1 VWPDGLVALTHA
13 FRLVALL
20 SFAHPRIVTLALT
33 LALTLTLTLT
43 LALTLA
49 LTLTL
54 TLTSS
59 PSTAPTLNLLTLAS
73 PDPDLLALASS
84 PSA

>member
-1 VWPDGLVALTHA
+1 MWPDGLVALTHA

-33 LALTLTLTLT
+33 LTLI
-43 LALTLA
+43 
-49 LTLTL
+49 
-54 TLTSS
+54 SS
-59 PSTAPTLNLLTLAS
+59 PSTVPTLNLLTLAS
-73 PDPDLLALASS
+73 PEPELRALASS

>member
-1 VWPDGLVALTHA
+1 MWPDGLVALTHA

-20 SFAHPRIVTLALT
+20 SFAHPRIVPLA
-33 LALTLTLTLT
+33 
-43 LALTLA
+43 
-49 LTLTL
+49 LTL

-59 PSTAPTLNLLTLAS
+59 PSTVPTRNLLTLAS
-73 PDPDLLALASS
+73 PEPELRALASS

>member
-1 VWPDGLVALTHA
+1 MWPDGLVALTHA

-20 SFAHPRIVTLALT
+20 SFAHPRIVTLI
-33 LALTLTLTLT
+33 
-43 LALTLA
+43 
-49 LTLTL
+49 LTL

-59 PSTAPTLNLLTLAS
+59 PSTVLTLNLLTLAS
-73 PDPDLLALASS
+73 PEPELLVLASS

>member
-1 VWPDGLVALTHA
+1 MWPDGLVALTHA

-20 SFAHPRIVTLALT
+20 SFAHPRIVPLA
-33 LALTLTLTLT
+33 
-43 LALTLA
+43 
-49 LTLTL
+49 LTL

-59 PSTAPTLNLLTLAS
+59 PSTVLTRNLLTLAS
-73 PDPDLLALASS
+73 PEPELRALASS

>member
-1 VWPDGLVALTHA
+1 MWPDGLVALTHA

-20 SFAHPRIVTLALT
+20 SFAYPRIVTLI
-33 LALTLTLTLT
+33 
-43 LALTLA
+43 
-49 LTLTL
+49 LTL

-59 PSTAPTLNLLTLAS
+59 PSTVPTLNLLTLAS
-73 PDPDLLALASS
+73 PDPHLLVLASS